1 MHSPDHRAAQ
11 LDFAVTAS
19 RPFAGVHKP
28 HRQPR
33 RPQHEPGGSCQA
45 ALEYFAGQFGGSKRV
60 ELQAKVEKKISKE
73 LEALAY
79 DWCKHHGCT
88 GTQCSSH
95 AGAFPL

>member
-1 MHSPDHRAAQ
+1 MTCSDNVGREVLAKQ
-11 LDFAVTAS
+11 LPT
-19 RPFAGVHKP
+19 
-28 HRQPR
+28 
-33 RPQHEPGGSCQA
+33 
-45 ALEYFAGQFGGSKRV
+45 YFAGQFGGSKRV